1 MRLMKTLRAFFLCI
15 ACFAALA
22 ALAQSGPER
31 DTQGGGRALLLELNG
46 PIGPALSNYLVD
58 GIDNAADEGF
68 DLVIIE
74 MDTPGGLDTAMRDII
89 KSILGSSIPV
99 VTWVSPSG
107 SRAASAGTYILYAS
121 HVAAMAPATNLGAA
135 TPVPVGGGSRP
146 TPPDDAFDPG
156 GDSAPADGKP
166 SADGET
172 AAEGETVADEAG
184 PEETTGG
191 DAAEPAP
198 NTGGPEA
205 KAINDA
211 VAYIRSL
218 AEQRGRNADWAERAV
233 RESVSLTAE
242 RAVEKNVVDLI
253 AVDLTGLLTAI
264 DGRTVTTA
272 TGDVEIRSAGV
283 AVERVGPDW
292 RTRLL
297 AVITSPTV
305 AYMLL
310 LAGIYGLIFEGY
322 NPGAVIP
329 GVVGAVCLLLA
340 LYALQVLP
348 VNYAGLGLIV
358 LGLLLMIGEVFVPS
372 FGALGLGGIVAFVV
386 GSIIL
391 MDTDVP
397 GYGIPTAL
405 IGSIA
410 AVGGSVVMAIIW
422 MAVRARHQPI
432 VSGRED
438 LIGATAVAAED
449 FTGRG
454 QVRVHGE
461 LWSAEAGA
469 TIRNGQ
475 SLRVNGMHGLVL
487 EVEPLET
494 KEN

>member
-1 MRLMKTLRAFFLCI
+1 MKTLRAFLLCL

-22 ALAQSGPER
+22 ALAQSDPGR

-58 GIDNAADEGF
+58 GTDSAANDGF
-68 DLVIIE
+68 ELVIIE

-89 KSILGSSIPV
+89 KSILGSSVPV

-135 TPVPVGGGSRP
+135 TPVPVGGGGSRP
-146 TPPDDAFDPG
+146 ASPDDAFDPA
-156 GDSAPADGKP
+156 GDTAPVDGEP
-166 SADGET
+166 AADGET
-172 AAEGETVADEAG
+172 AADETGA
-184 PEETTGG
+184 EETAGG
-191 DAAEPAP
+191 DSAEPAP

-253 AVDLTGLLTAI
+253 AVDLAELLTAI
-264 DGRTVTTA
+264 DGRTVTTTA
-272 TGDVEIRSAGV
+272 GDIEIRTAGV

-297 AVITSPTV
+297 AVITSPAV

-397 GYGIPTAL
+397 
-405 IGSIA
+405 
-410 AVGGSVVMAIIW
+410 
-422 MAVRARHQPI
+422 
-432 VSGRED
+432 
-438 LIGATAVAAED
+438 
-449 FTGRG
+449 
-454 QVRVHGE
+454 
-461 LWSAEAGA
+461 
-469 TIRNGQ
+469 
-475 SLRVNGMHGLVL
+475 
-487 EVEPLET
+487 
-494 KEN
+494 

>member
-1 MRLMKTLRAFFLCI
+1 MNTLRAFFLCI
-15 ACFAALA
+15 ASFAALA
-22 ALAQSGPER
+22 ALAQGGPAA
-31 DTQGGGRALLLELNG
+31 DAQGTGRAMLLELNG
-46 PIGPALSNYLVD
+46 PIGPALSNYLVR
-58 GIDNAADEGF
+58 GIEAAGNDGF

-89 KSILGSSIPV
+89 KAILASPVPV
-99 VTWVSPSG
+99 VSWVSPSG

-135 TPVPVGGGSRP
+135 TPVPVGGGQPAS
-146 TPPDDAFDPG
+146 PDDAADPG
-156 GDSAPADGKP
+156 KRPPPRDGNSEERAADEPADEGAQDTAKP
-166 SADGET
+166 
-172 AAEGETVADEAG
+172 AA
-184 PEETTGG
+184 
-191 DAAEPAP
+191 

-242 RAVEKNVVDLI
+242 RAVEMNVVDLL
-253 AVDLTGLLTAI
+253 AADLGELLASI
-264 DGRTVTTA
+264 DGRTVATA
-272 TGDVEIRSAGV
+272 GGDTEIRSDGV
-283 AVERVGPDW
+283 AVERLGPDW

-297 AVITSPTV
+297 AVITSPAV

-322 NPGAVIP
+322 NPGAILP

-340 LYALQVLP
+340 LYALQLLP

-372 FGALGLGGIVAFVV
+372 FGVLGLGGIVAFIV
-386 GSIIL
+386 GSIVL

-410 AVGGSVVMAIIW
+410 AVGGSAVMAIIW
-422 MAVRARHQPI
+422 MAVRARRQPI
-432 VSGRED
+432 VSGRDD
-438 LIGATAVAAED
+438 LIGATAVATQE
-449 FTGRG
+449 FSGRG
-454 QVRVHGE
+454 HVRVHGE
-461 LWSAEAGA
+461 LWTAETSR
-469 TIRNGQ
+469 TIRSGQ
-475 SLRVNGMHGLVL
+475 LLRVTGMHGLVL
-487 EVEPLET
+487 EIEPLEN